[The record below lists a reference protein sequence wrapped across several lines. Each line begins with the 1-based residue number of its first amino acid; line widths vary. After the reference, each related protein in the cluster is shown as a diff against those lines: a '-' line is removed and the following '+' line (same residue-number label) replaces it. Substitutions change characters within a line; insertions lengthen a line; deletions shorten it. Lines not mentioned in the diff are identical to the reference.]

1 MIRHLSSLFLC
12 LNSSVLYVIKVD
24 RFWCIENKLIKYE
37 DMRPI
42 EDIVDEGFHLA
53 REHAFDIKHAAIRV
67 GIIFLIALMLEV
79 FLFNINYYIS
89 SSYDPINVTN
99 QSNLDLASPEKA
111 DSGDFSQ
118 NYPVRLTEQSHVLEF
133 HDLNKEIHNIHLDF
147 DNGQAAQNLTVQI
160 SFTDSAHETYFNTTE
175 YTFGVPEVDVST
187 FSEDSQ
193 YLYLQSSGKI
203 QDLRIEVVS
212 EDTTYPVIL
221 NAVML
226 NDPQPFSFNGLR
238 FFVAFLILL
247 FIYVFRP
254 KSSIYRCLIKEHPRF
269 SRFCIVIAT
278 AFEIVILT
286 AYLMFGSN
294 QVGIATAQY
303 NPGSW
308 DGHSLVN
315 TYEVGGEN
323 AQQYAELA
331 KAMADGQLY
340 LEIEPP
346 QWLQDMDNPYD
357 KGARDELQKQTGEAY
372 LFDVAYYDGHY
383 YVYFGVLPVL
393 LFYLP
398 FYLLTGS
405 GFPTA
410 LGVLIALIAF
420 VLGITALMD
429 RFARYHFKRVSLG
442 LLLLLQIPLVGCSGM
457 LYLAKFPTFYSLPI
471 ALALAFTVWGLYFW
485 LHGRA
490 SSKAWTWYLVGS
502 LCMALVVACRPQ
514 FIVFSLLAFPL
525 FWRKFIT
532 ERHILTRQGRLEF
545 LCLLAPYI
553 IVAIGI
559 MMYNKA
565 RFGSYFDFGANY
577 NLTVNDMTQRGS
589 NPGRFLPALFAYFLQ
604 TPTTTGVFPWIQPTP
619 FDTTYLG
626 QTIKEVTFGG
636 ILVCLP
642 ILWILAFA
650 KPILSYRFKVR
661 STNTIAGVVI
671 TMLISGVVV
680 ACMDAQMAGILQRY
694 TADYSTLF
702 LLPAVLLAFI
712 ANDALSARA
721 TSEEGRLFLSRS
733 HEMYLRGVQVAVA
746 LSILYVTLVCFAP
759 ETGWYSDVYSWAYQ
773 DIIEMVQFWT

>member
-1 MIRHLSSLFLC
+1 
-12 LNSSVLYVIKVD
+12 
-24 RFWCIENKLIKYE
+24 
-37 DMRPI
+37 MRPI
-42 EDIVDEGFHLA
+42 EEVTDEGIELA
-53 REHAFDIKHAAIRV
+53 RVHANDIKHAAIRV
-67 GIIFLIALMLEV
+67 GVIFVIALLLEV
-79 FLFNINYYIS
+79 FLFNMNFFIS
-89 SSYDPINVTN
+89 SGYERVNLTE
-99 QSNLDLASPEKA
+99 QSGLALADSDKA
-111 DSGDFSQ
+111 DSYSFDQ
-118 NYPVRLTEQSHVLEF
+118 DEPVRLTVTSNVLEF
-133 HDLNKEIHNIHLDF
+133 HDLNKEIHNIYLDF
-147 DNGQAAQNLTVQI
+147 DNSQSAQNVTIQI

-187 FSEDSQ
+187 FSEESQ
-193 YLYLQSSGKI
+193 YLYLQSSGYI
-203 QDLRIEVVS
+203 QDLRIEIVN
-212 EDTTYPVIL
+212 EDATYPLIL
-221 NAVML
+221 NSIVI
-226 NDPQPFSFNGLR
+226 NDPQPFAFNGLR
-238 FFVAFLILL
+238 FFAAFVILL

-254 KSSIYRCLIKEHPRF
+254 KSSIYRCKIKEHPRF
-269 SRFCIVIAT
+269 SRLCIVAST
-278 AFEIVILT
+278 AFEIFILT
-286 AYLMFGSN
+286 AYLLFGSN
-294 QVGIATAQY
+294 QVGIATANY
-303 NPGSW
+303 NSGSW
-308 DGHSLVN
+308 DGHSIVN

-331 KAMADGQLY
+331 KAMAHGQLY
-340 LEIEPP
+340 LEEEPP
-346 QWLQDMDNPYD
+346 QWLQEMENPYD

-372 LFDVAYYDGHY
+372 LFDVAYYEGHY

-405 GFPTA
+405 SFPTA
-410 LGVLIALIAF
+410 IGVLIACIAF

-442 LLLLLQIPLVGCSGM
+442 LFLLLQIPLVGCSGM

-485 LHGRA
+485 LHGR
-490 SSKAWTWYLVGS
+490 SSERAWGWYLAGS

-532 ERHILTRQGRLEF
+532 EKHLFTPKGMREF
-545 LCLLAPYI
+545 ICLLAPYAV
-553 IVAIGI
+553 VAAGI
-559 MMYNKA
+559 MLYNRA
-565 RFGSYFDFGANY
+565 RFGSFFDFGANY
-577 NLTVNDMTQRGS
+577 NLTVNDMTQRGT

-604 TPTTTGVFPWIQPTP
+604 TPTTTGVFPWIQPTT

-636 ILVCLP
+636 VLVCLP

-650 KPILSYRFKVR
+650 KPILKYRFKVR

-671 TMLISGVVV
+671 TMLVSGVVV
-680 ACMDAQMAGILQRY
+680 ACLDAQMAGILQRY

-702 LLPAVLLAFI
+702 LMPAVLLAFV

-721 TSEEGRLFLSRS
+721 KTDEGKFFLGKS
-733 HEMYLRGVQVAVA
+733 HTLYLRGIQVAVA
-746 LSILYVTLVCFAP
+746 LSILYVTLVCFVP
-759 ETGWYSDVYSWAYQ
+759 ETGWYSDVYDWAYQ

>member
-1 MIRHLSSLFLC
+1 
-12 LNSSVLYVIKVD
+12 
-24 RFWCIENKLIKYE
+24 
-37 DMRPI
+37 MRPI
-42 EDIVDEGFHLA
+42 EEVTDEGIELA
-53 REHAFDIKHAAIRV
+53 RVHANDIKHAAIRV
-67 GIIFLIALMLEV
+67 GVIFVIALLLEV
-79 FLFNINYYIS
+79 FLFNMNFFIS
-89 SSYDPINVTN
+89 SGYERVNLTE
-99 QSNLDLASPEKA
+99 QSGLALADSDKA
-111 DSGDFSQ
+111 DSYSFDQ
-118 NYPVRLTEQSHVLEF
+118 DEPVRLTVTSNVLEF

-147 DNGQAAQNLTVQI
+147 DNSQSAQNVTIQI

-187 FSEDSQ
+187 FSEESQ
-193 YLYLQSSGKI
+193 YLYLQSSGYI
-203 QDLRIEVVS
+203 QDLRIEIVN
-212 EDTTYPVIL
+212 EDATYPLIL
-221 NAVML
+221 NSIVI
-226 NDPQPFSFNGLR
+226 NDPQPFAFNGLR
-238 FFVAFLILL
+238 FFAAFVILL

-254 KSSIYRCLIKEHPRF
+254 KSSIYRCKIKEHPRF
-269 SRFCIVIAT
+269 SRLCIVAST
-278 AFEIVILT
+278 AFEIFILT
-286 AYLMFGSN
+286 AYLLFGSN
-294 QVGIATAQY
+294 QVGIATANY
-303 NPGSW
+303 NSGSW
-308 DGHSLVN
+308 DGHSIVN

-331 KAMADGQLY
+331 KAMAHGQLY
-340 LEIEPP
+340 LEEEPP
-346 QWLQDMDNPYD
+346 QWLQEMENPYD

-372 LFDVAYYDGHY
+372 LFDVAYYEGHY

-405 GFPTA
+405 SFPTA
-410 LGVLIALIAF
+410 IGVLIACIAF

-442 LLLLLQIPLVGCSGM
+442 LFLLLQIPLVGCSGM

-485 LHGRA
+485 LHGR
-490 SSKAWTWYLVGS
+490 SSERAWGWYLAGS

-532 ERHILTRQGRLEF
+532 EKHLFTPKGMREF
-545 LCLLAPYI
+545 ICLLAPYAV
-553 IVAIGI
+553 VAAGI
-559 MMYNKA
+559 MLYNRA
-565 RFGSYFDFGANY
+565 RFGSFFDFGANY
-577 NLTVNDMTQRGS
+577 NLTVNDMTQRGT

-604 TPTTTGVFPWIQPTP
+604 TPTTTGVFPWIQPTT

-650 KPILSYRFKVR
+650 KPILKYRFKVR

-671 TMLISGVVV
+671 TMLVSGVVV
-680 ACMDAQMAGILQRY
+680 ACLDAQMAGILQRY

-702 LLPAVLLAFI
+702 LMPAVLLAFV

-721 TSEEGRLFLSRS
+721 KTDEGKFFLGKS
-733 HEMYLRGVQVAVA
+733 HTLYLRGIQVAVA
-746 LSILYVTLVCFAP
+746 LSILYVTLVCFVP
-759 ETGWYSDVYSWAYQ
+759 ETGWYSDVYDWAYQ

>member
-1 MIRHLSSLFLC
+1 
-12 LNSSVLYVIKVD
+12 
-24 RFWCIENKLIKYE
+24 
-37 DMRPI
+37 MRPI
-42 EDIVDEGFHLA
+42 EEVTDEGIELVRA
-53 REHAFDIKHAAIRV
+53 HANDIKHAAIRV
-67 GIIFLIALMLEV
+67 GVIFVIALLLEV
-79 FLFNINYYIS
+79 FLFNMNFFIS
-89 SSYDPINVTN
+89 SGYERVNLTE
-99 QSNLDLASPEKA
+99 QSGLALADSDKA
-111 DSGDFSQ
+111 DSYSFDQ
-118 NYPVRLTEQSHVLEF
+118 NEPVRLTATSNVLEF

-147 DNGQAAQNLTVQI
+147 DNSQSAQNVTIQI

-187 FSEDSQ
+187 FSEESQ
-193 YLYLQSSGKI
+193 YLYLQSSGYI
-203 QDLRIEVVS
+203 QDLRIEIVN
-212 EDTTYPVIL
+212 EDATYPLILDSIVI
-221 NAVML
+221 
-226 NDPQPFSFNGLR
+226 NDPQPFAFNGLR
-238 FFVAFLILL
+238 FFAAFVILL

-254 KSSIYRCLIKEHPRF
+254 KSSIYRCKIKEHPRF
-269 SRFCIVIAT
+269 SRACIVAAT
-278 AFEIVILT
+278 AFEICILT
-286 AYLMFGSN
+286 AYLLFGSN
-294 QVGIATAQY
+294 QVGIATANY
-303 NPGSW
+303 NSGSW
-308 DGHSLVN
+308 DGHSIVN

-331 KAMADGQLY
+331 KAMAHGQLY
-340 LEIEPP
+340 LEEEPP
-346 QWLQDMDNPYD
+346 QWLQEMENPYD

-372 LFDVAYYDGHY
+372 LFDVAYYEGHY

-405 GFPTA
+405 SFPTA
-410 LGVLIALIAF
+410 IGVLIACIAF

-442 LLLLLQIPLVGCSGM
+442 LFLLLQIPLVGCSGM

-485 LHGRA
+485 LHGR
-490 SSKAWTWYLVGS
+490 SSERAWGWYLAGS

-532 ERHILTRQGRLEF
+532 EKHLFTPKGMREF
-545 LCLLAPYI
+545 ICLLAPYAV
-553 IVAIGI
+553 VAAGI
-559 MMYNKA
+559 MLYNRA
-565 RFGSYFDFGANY
+565 RFGSFFDFGANY
-577 NLTVNDMTQRGS
+577 NLTVNDMTQRGT

-604 TPTTTGVFPWIQPTP
+604 TPTTTGVFPWIQPTT

-650 KPILSYRFKVR
+650 KPILKYRFKVR

-671 TMLISGVVV
+671 TMLVSGVVV
-680 ACMDAQMAGILQRY
+680 ACLDAQMAGILQRY

-702 LLPAVLLAFI
+702 LMPAVLLAFV

-721 TSEEGRLFLSRS
+721 KTDEGKFFLRKS
-733 HEMYLRGVQVAVA
+733 HALYLRGIQVAVA
-746 LSILYVTLVCFAP
+746 LSILYVTLVCFVP
-759 ETGWYSDVYSWAYQ
+759 ETGWYSDVYDWAYQ

>member
-1 MIRHLSSLFLC
+1 
-12 LNSSVLYVIKVD
+12 
-24 RFWCIENKLIKYE
+24 
-37 DMRPI
+37 MRPI
-42 EDIVDEGFHLA
+42 EEVTDEGIELA
-53 REHAFDIKHAAIRV
+53 RVHANDIKHAAIRV
-67 GIIFLIALMLEV
+67 GVIFVIALLLEV
-79 FLFNINYYIS
+79 FLFNMNFFIS
-89 SSYDPINVTN
+89 SGYERVNLTE
-99 QSNLDLASPEKA
+99 QSGLALADSDKA
-111 DSGDFSQ
+111 DSYSFDQ
-118 NYPVRLTEQSHVLEF
+118 DEPVRLTVTSNVLEF

-147 DNGQAAQNLTVQI
+147 DNSQSAQNVTIQI

-187 FSEDSQ
+187 FSEESQ
-193 YLYLQSSGKI
+193 YLYLQSSGYI
-203 QDLRIEVVS
+203 QDLRIEIVN
-212 EDTTYPVIL
+212 EDATYPLIL
-221 NAVML
+221 NSIVI
-226 NDPQPFSFNGLR
+226 NDPQPFAFNGLR
-238 FFVAFLILL
+238 FFAAFVILL
-247 FIYVFRP
+247 FVYVFRP
-254 KSSIYRCLIKEHPRF
+254 KSSIYRCKIKEHPRF
-269 SRFCIVIAT
+269 SRLCIVAST
-278 AFEIVILT
+278 AFEIFILT
-286 AYLMFGSN
+286 AYLLFGSN
-294 QVGIATAQY
+294 QVGIATANY
-303 NPGSW
+303 NSGSW
-308 DGHSLVN
+308 DGHSIVN

-331 KAMADGQLY
+331 KAMAHGQLY
-340 LEIEPP
+340 LEEEPP
-346 QWLQDMDNPYD
+346 QWLQEMENPYD

-372 LFDVAYYDGHY
+372 LFDVAYYEGHY

-405 GFPTA
+405 SFPTA
-410 LGVLIALIAF
+410 IGVLIACIAF

-442 LLLLLQIPLVGCSGM
+442 LFLLLQIPLVGCSGM

-485 LHGRA
+485 LHGR
-490 SSKAWTWYLVGS
+490 SSERAWGWYLAGS

-532 ERHILTRQGRLEF
+532 EKHLFTPKGMREF
-545 LCLLAPYI
+545 ICLLAPYAV
-553 IVAIGI
+553 VAAGI
-559 MMYNKA
+559 MLYNRA
-565 RFGSYFDFGANY
+565 RFGSFFDFGANY
-577 NLTVNDMTQRGS
+577 NLTVNDMTQRGT

-604 TPTTTGVFPWIQPTP
+604 TPTTTGVFPWIQPTT

-650 KPILSYRFKVR
+650 KPILKYRFKVR

-671 TMLISGVVV
+671 TMLVSGVVV
-680 ACMDAQMAGILQRY
+680 ACLDAQMAGILQRY

-702 LLPAVLLAFI
+702 LMPAVLLAFV

-721 TSEEGRLFLSRS
+721 KTDEGKFFLGKS
-733 HEMYLRGVQVAVA
+733 HTLYLRGIQVAVA
-746 LSILYVTLVCFAP
+746 LSILYVTLVCFVP
-759 ETGWYSDVYSWAYQ
+759 ETGWYSDVYDWAYQ